1 MNDQAILITALNE
14 VAMIVGDYLQPE
26 LRIDADET
34 LTRLIEVLDNPELEA
49 VINRMEKGYRLRVV
63 K

>member
-1 MNDQAILITALNE
+1 
-14 VAMIVGDYLQPE
+14 

-34 LTRLIEVLDNPELEA
+34 PMRLIEVLDNPEPEA